1 MENNHTLHVGFAR
14 VDITPHESVPMAGYG
29 NTSARY
35 SKVILDHIT
44 ATCIAFTEGEETVL
58 LFTQDLVCTNHAWA
72 RPIRQRI
79 EKELG
84 VPADHIFIHATH
96 THSAPDTLSQEPAI
110 QRYKPYHAEQ
120 LFSAA
125 KQALEDRAPA
135 VLLGTKTHTE
145 NMNHIRHYRL
155 EDGTVAGDNFGH
167 PKTSPIVGHVEPSD
181 PEMRVIKIQREGDD
195 KKDIILVNWQA
206 HPAMTGGGKRYNM
219 SADFPGTLRN
229 ELEYRTEML
238 VAYFTAAAGNHNTR
252 SRILEERH
260 GKHYV
265 GVGSML
271 ADTVEAA
278 LPNVQPI
285 GGSGI
290 AVRGV
295 QHEMPVNHAE
305 EDRVEDAKR
314 VRDYWLSVSD
324 TPTGN
329 KLARELGFHSVYHAN
344 AIIARPSRP
353 QTDTAELNAVRIGN
367 LAFATAPC
375 EMFKA
380 TGVNIRANSP
390 FDMTLVISLTNQ
402 RVGYFP
408 TKEAFDYGCYE
419 SQTAYFARGVAENVE
434 AKLGEMLNELK

>member
-1 MENNHTLHVGFAR
+1 MENKDILYVGWGKE
-14 VDITPHESVPMAGYG
+14 DITPLEPVPMAGYG
-29 NTSARY
+29 NTSNRFN
-35 SKVILDHIT
+35 KVILDHLF
-44 ATCIAFTEGEETVL
+44 ATCIAFTQGEETIL

-72 RPIRQRI
+72 RPIRARI

-84 VPADHIFIHATH
+84 VPVDHIFIHATH

-110 QRYKPYHAEQ
+110 QRYQPYHADA
-120 LFSAA
+120 LVRAA
-125 KQALEDRAPA
+125 KVALEDRAPA
-135 VLLGTKTHTE
+135 VLLGTKTQTK
-145 NMNHIRHYRL
+145 NLNHIRHYRR
-155 EDGTVAGDNFGH
+155 EDGTVVGDNFGYFS
-167 PKTSPIVGHVEPSD
+167 KAPIVGHVEPSD
-181 PEMRVIKIQREGDD
+181 PEMRIVKIQREGED
-195 KKDIILVNWQA
+195 KKDILLINWQA

-252 SRILEERH
+252 SRIAEEKH

-265 GVGSML
+265 GLGCML
-271 ADTVEAA
+271 ADVAEAA
-278 LPNVQPI
+278 LPNLEPI

-290 AVRGV
+290 AVNSV
-295 QHEMPVNHAE
+295 NHVMPVNHGE
-305 EDRVEDAKR
+305 EDRIEDARR
-314 VRDYWLSVSD
+314 VREYWLSIGD
-324 TPTGN
+324 TATGN
-329 KLARELGFHSVYHAN
+329 KLARELGFHSVFHAS
-344 AIIARPSRP
+344 AILARPTRP
-353 QTDTAELNAVRIGN
+353 QSDDAELNVGRIGN

-390 FDMTLVISLTNQ
+390 FDMTLIISLTNE

-419 SQTAYFARGVAENVE
+419 SQTAFFARGVAENVE
-434 AKLGEMLNELK
+434 EKLSQMLNDLK